1 MEKADNEQKQESLLL
16 ALSDFK
22 CSQDLDI
29 ETFLHTK
36 AEEYLKRK
44 WCSIYLIL
52 NEELFLEGKL
62 KIEAYFTLSHK
73 ILGVNE
79 DISKTRVK
87 EIDGFKKTVK
97 SLHFVLIGQ
106 LGKFVSDNGDGTYT
120 RSEITSKEILDYAFE
135 VIYAS
140 SELIPCRCVL
150 VECSDEEKIKKVYED
165 YEFKFFQNDGT
176 HNQYYKVLE

>member
-1 MEKADNEQKQESLLL
+1 MLS
-16 ALSDFK
+16 ALSNFK

-36 AEEYLKRK
+36 AKEYLERK
-44 WCSIYLIL
+44 WCNIYLIL
-52 NEELFLEGKL
+52 NEELFLEDKL

-73 ILGVNE
+73 TLCVNE
-79 DISKTRVK
+79 DMSKTKIR
-87 EIDGFKKTVK
+87 EIDGFKTAS

-106 LGKFVSDNGDGTYT
+106 LGKYILKNEDDTYT

-140 SELIPCRCVL
+140 SDLIPCRCVL
-150 VECSDEEKIKKVYED
+150 VECSEEEKVRKAYED
-165 YEFKFFQNDGT
+165 YKFKFFQNDGI
-176 HNQYYKVLE
+176 HNQYYKVLD

>member
-1 MEKADNEQKQESLLL
+1 M
-16 ALSDFK
+16 ALSNFK

-36 AEEYLKRK
+36 AKEFLERNL
-44 WCSIYLIL
+44 CSVYLIL
-52 NEELFLEGKL
+52 NEDLFLQDKL

-73 ILGVNE
+73 TLCVNE
-79 DISKTRVK
+79 DMSKTKIK
-87 EIDGFKKTVK
+87 EIDGFKTAK

-106 LGKFVSDNGDGTYT
+106 LGKYILKNEDDTYT

-140 SELIPCRCVL
+140 SDLIPCRCVL
-150 VECSDEEKIKKVYED
+150 IECSNEEKVRKTYED
-165 YEFKFFQNDGT
+165 YEFKFFQNDGV
-176 HNQYYKVLE
+176 HNQYYKALE